1 MTASFTFNGFKYW
14 IVIVGFQ
21 LFNYSINAQDSSTK
35 PTYQFVEIDGYKY
48 HVRIGG
54 QEHLEHGIPVV
65 VLEAGFGN
73 WNWGTIFDDIA
84 KTAPV
89 IAYERSG
96 IGQSEWNEMEYTTL
110 NVVHILRKILQKLEL
125 PPPYILAGHSWGGV
139 LIRTYAGHFPDEI
152 KALVYIDST
161 DFTTPRD
168 HAILVEMGVD
178 TTGIAAFAKKYKE
191 NDIKKAQSFPP
202 GYREEWIYI
211 SELFFD
217 FQGDDIGF
225 GSTPKI
231 PIAVFVGTKTPEPE
245 LIPTVTS
252 ENPLEKAI
260 YSIEYHEAGQKE
272 RIQACTE
279 WISESPEGYLIVSP
293 KAGHYFHL
301 DEPQLVVEMIKR
313 LIE

>member
-1 MTASFTFNGFKYW
+1 MRSLFTLNGFKVW
-14 IVIVGFQ
+14 ILIVSFH

-48 HVRIGG
+48 HVRLGG

-65 VLEAGFGN
+65 VLEAGFGD
-73 WNWGTIFDDIA
+73 WKWGTIFDDIA

-110 NVVHILRKILQKLEL
+110 NVVNILRKILQKLEL
-125 PPPYILAGHSWGGV
+125 PPPYVLAGHSWGGV
-139 LIRTYAGHFPDEI
+139 LIRTFAGHFPEEI

-161 DFTTPRD
+161 DFTTHRD
-168 HAILVEMGVD
+168 HTELVEMGVD

-191 NDIKKAQSFPP
+191 NDIKNAQSFPP
-202 GYREEWIYI
+202 GYRAEWIYI
-211 SELFFD
+211 GELFFD
-217 FQGDDIGF
+217 FKGEDIGL
-225 GSTPKI
+225 GSNPKI
-231 PIAVFVGTKTPEPE
+231 PIAVFVGTKLPKHLPA
-245 LIPTVTS
+245 VTS
-252 ENPLEKAI
+252 DNPFEKAFF
-260 YSIEYHEAGQKE
+260 SMEYRKEAQKE